1 MAQGRKDIYKDGKQ
15 FSSDYQ
21 PEKNGR
27 KPAVRAWKD
36 VLADMM
42 PEEGYLQFKDV
53 QETDAD
59 GKPTGNVFKAA
70 RVKMATQEMIVMAA
84 IKQALKGNMAAI
96 DKIWERMDGK
106 AAQPILGK
114 IETTFSDLT
123 DEQLIE
129 RLKMIKEVV

>member
-1 MAQGRKDIYKDGKQ
+1 MPGGKGKIKPKDGKQ

-27 KPAVRAWKD
+27 KPGVRAWKD

-42 PEEGYLQFKDV
+42 PDDGNLQFKDV
-53 QETDAD
+53 QEVDES

-96 DKIWERMDGK
+96 DKIWDRMDGRPTQTL
-106 AAQPILGK
+106 ANDPDNPITANIQWITPSGN
-114 IETTFSDLT
+114 E
-123 DEQLIE
+123 
-129 RLKMIKEVV
+129 